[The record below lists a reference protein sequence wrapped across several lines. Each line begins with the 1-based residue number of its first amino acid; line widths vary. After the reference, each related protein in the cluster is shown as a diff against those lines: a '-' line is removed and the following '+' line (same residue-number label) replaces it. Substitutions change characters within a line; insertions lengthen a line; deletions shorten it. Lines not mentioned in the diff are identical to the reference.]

1 MASLLGKTVS
11 HYKILEKLGEG
22 GMGIICRA
30 EDMRLKR
37 TVALKI
43 LPESYSQ
50 DQESKRRFILEAQ
63 SASALQ
69 HNNICTIHEI
79 DETPDGELFI
89 AMDYYTG
96 ETLKKR
102 IHRGPLEV
110 IDTVAIALQ
119 VAGGLQKAHEHGIIH
134 RDIKPANIFITTDG
148 TVKILDFGL
157 AKHIDRSQFTKGPFR
172 FGTPEYMSPE
182 QIKGEEVDQRTDI
195 WSLGIVMYEMLAGQ
209 PPFQADYEQAVIYLI
224 LNQDPE
230 DIRRFRLDMPDGLAT
245 IVEKAVAKDREDRYE
260 DMASFVEELRD
271 LSARRGD
278 RPLQFELP
286 APIPSQSV
294 AVMPFVNMSA
304 DPEQDF
310 FCDGLTEELI
320 STLSR
325 VRDLKVVART
335 SAFAFKGGGLDV
347 RKVGRKLDVR
357 TILEGSVRRSGDSL
371 RITAQLINV
380 ADGYHLWSE
389 RFDRELKDVFRI
401 QDEISLAIVDVLK
414 LKLLGEERVKLLRRY
429 TDNVEAYTLYLQGL
443 YFFNQFNFML
453 FNKAIDY
460 FQKALDK
467 DPNYAVAYYGL
478 GACHFCLAY
487 FGLRP
492 TGEVKPE
499 MHKYIQKALAIDSN
513 LSEAYDMLGLYNACF
528 EWKWTE
534 AKAAWQRS
542 VELNPSNV
550 MGLLT
555 YSVNRSSWGDFEVA
569 RELVRSAQ
577 NIDPLYDY
585 GEFCAALPDFGL
597 GNLEQVVERL
607 SKYLKLDPPFWW
619 GLWTLWRALSLLG
632 KKAEAVDAC
641 KKSFSITGR
650 DVIAQVMEKAGIG
663 DAFRIAACTLADYYK
678 HNYTSPFDIATL
690 FLHAGKRED
699 ALEWLDK
706 SIDVVDPRLH
716 FLNIDPDWGTF
727 RSDPHFLK
735 CLRTIGFPA

>member
-1 MASLLGKTVS
+1 MASLLGRTIS
-11 HYKILEKLGEG
+11 HYKILEKLGQG

-79 DETPDGELFI
+79 DETSDGELFI

-102 IHRGPLEV
+102 ILRGPLEV
-110 IDTVAIALQ
+110 TDAAAIALQ
-119 VAGGLQKAHEHGIIH
+119 VAGGLHKAHEHGIIH

-148 TVKILDFGL
+148 IVKILDFGL
-157 AKHIDRSQFTKGPFR
+157 AKHVDRSQFTRGRAR

-182 QIKGEEVDQRTDI
+182 QIKGEEVDQRTDV
-195 WSLGIVMYEMLAGQ
+195 WSLGIVLYEMLVGQ

-230 DIRRFRLDMPDGLAT
+230 DIRRFRLDIPGTLAA
-245 IVEKAVAKDREDRYE
+245 IVERAIAKDREDRYE
-260 DMASFVEELRD
+260 DMACMLEELRD
-271 LSARRGD
+271 LSDRHGD

-294 AVMPFVNMSA
+294 AVIPFVNMSA
-304 DPEQDF
+304 DPEQDY

-357 TILEGSVRRSGDSL
+357 TILEGSVRKSGNSL

-389 RFDRELKDVFRI
+389 RFDREVKDVFTI

-414 LKLLGEERVKLLRRY
+414 LKLLGEEKVRLLRRY
-429 TDNVEAYTLYLQGL
+429 TDNVEAYNLYLQGL

-453 FNKAIDY
+453 FNKAIEY
-460 FQKALDK
+460 FQKALEK

-492 TGEVKPE
+492 TREVKPD
-499 MHKYIQKALAIDSN
+499 MHKYIQKALAIDGN
-513 LSEAYDMLGLYNACF
+513 LSEAYDMLGLYNSCF

-585 GEFCAALPDFGL
+585 GEFCAALPDFGT
-597 GNLEQVVERL
+597 GHLEQVVERL

-619 GLWTLWRALSLLG
+619 GLWTLWRALSLMG
-632 KKAEAVDAC
+632 RKAEAVDAC

-650 DVIAQVMEKAGIG
+650 DVIAQVMEKAGVD
-663 DAFRIAACTLADYYK
+663 DAFRMAACTLADYYQ

-690 FLHAGKRED
+690 FVHAGKRED
-699 ALEWLDK
+699 ALLWLDK

-716 FLNIDPDWGTF
+716 FLNIDPDWRTLRG
-727 RSDPHFLK
+727 DPHFLE